1 MTKRKQSFYVKS
13 LTKTPNTWEII
24 LDIAAPIVMIL
35 AVYTMMAFIRKKVPV
50 ENDIIDKVP
59 AIEPKTHFDQF
70 VPNLTEEPSDTF
82 TEKNLERSAVIWK
95 MLRDLM
101 NKKTEV
107 ITTAAVGDGA
117 GLSIKINNDMATQ
130 HQILNSNEVDHGEHP
145 DELHHCVVHCED
157 IYDEMSEENIAKTYP
172 QTPHTPVIPCSNIRK
187 EILEYPSQNPPVKMP
202 PKASKQPKESLQSAT
217 GMEVSISRE
226 ASQATSDEDLP
237 PVWEKVS
244 NKILK
249 TINERFD
256 KFELSFQTLQTT
268 LQTVTEKMNVAE
280 EQIQEHEVRISSL
293 ETALAETQR
302 KNELLRLKLDDL
314 EGRSRRNNIKIVG
327 VPEGEEKGK
336 PTEFVTGLLPKL
348 LGATHFAEPLIVDR
362 AHCVLQPKPPEGAKP
377 RTIIARVHFYTEKER
392 ILQLRAGRNLDYNG
406 HKVYIFP
413 DYTAE
418 VLSQRRSFRDVM
430 QALRALQLP
439 EFCKV
444 ELDAPILEIEL
455 MEAIQ
460 AFPSG
465 KSPGPD
471 GFGTS
476 FCEEKMSLS
485 TLKMNTGETKNDS
498 KKIAVTELNNH
509 RTDALMS
516 VIKKSFECLV
526 LAHLKNITGHLLD
539 GLQFAYRANRT
550 VKRAVNVGL
559 HYIFQYLKIKCKSCT
574 E

>member
-1 MTKRKQSFYVKS
+1 
-13 LTKTPNTWEII
+13 
-24 LDIAAPIVMIL
+24 
-35 AVYTMMAFIRKKVPV
+35 
-50 ENDIIDKVP
+50 
-59 AIEPKTHFDQF
+59 
-70 VPNLTEEPSDTF
+70 
-82 TEKNLERSAVIWK
+82 
-95 MLRDLM
+95 
-101 NKKTEV
+101 
-107 ITTAAVGDGA
+107 
-117 GLSIKINNDMATQ
+117 
-130 HQILNSNEVDHGEHP
+130 
-145 DELHHCVVHCED
+145 
-157 IYDEMSEENIAKTYP
+157 
-172 QTPHTPVIPCSNIRK
+172 
-187 EILEYPSQNPPVKMP
+187 MP

-226 ASQATSDEDLP
+226 ASQVTSDEELP

-362 AHCVLQPKPPEGAKP
+362 AHRVLQPKPPEGAKP

-392 ILQLRAGRNLDYNG
+392 ILRLRAGRNLDYNG
-406 HKVYIFP
+406 HKIYIFP

-430 QALRALQLP
+430 QALRALQVTHTLR
-439 EFCKV
+439 
-444 ELDAPILEIEL
+444 
-455 MEAIQ
+455 
-460 AFPSG
+460 FPAKLCVQHNG
-465 KSPGPD
+465 Q
-471 GFGTS
+471 
-476 FCEEKMSLS
+476 L
-485 TLKMNTGETKNDS
+485 
-498 KKIAVTELNNH
+498 
-509 RTDALMS
+509 
-516 VIKKSFECLV
+516 KSFTSPAEAAKFV
-526 LAHLKNITGHLLD
+526 KIDLKQD
-539 GLQFAYRANRT
+539 
-550 VKRAVNVGL
+550 
-559 HYIFQYLKIKCKSCT
+559 
-574 E
+574 